1 MKKMVKEVISMMKL
15 NCKIKIILIGILLS
29 IVNFE
34 HVNALELTDI
44 VKELENGSTYYM
56 YETMGDTKISSDSK
70 SITIKYPSVR
80 DDKKVTKSIK
90 YELRNNILSNGFK
103 GSIDNRY
110 DVLDNGDL
118 WTLEL
123 IDIIAKLNGNNEDEI
138 QSITTDYLKNSNL
151 EDKLIQVKYKEYNII
166 DLNGDE
172 KTGNLMSNFQI
183 SLDYKIKSEDVLL
196 DKPNVKLVK
205 VNNKQVTLEVTSN
218 LENAT
223 CDLYYAKEDTI
234 LYEKFNSIDCSK
246 DSKSNKIIVDIDDI
260 SNYYF
265 KSYISG
271 YPLGSNVVNVKKEDL
286 EKKDNYWYW
295 LGAVLVVI
303 VVVLII
309 KNKKEA

>member
-70 SITIKYPSVR
+70 NITIKYPSVI

-123 IDIIAKLNGNNEDEI
+123 INIIAKLNGNSEDEI

-151 EDKLIQVKYKEYNII
+151 EVKLIQVKYKEYNII
-166 DLNGDE
+166 YLNCDE
-172 KTGNLMSNFQI
+172 KTGNFMSSFQI

-223 CDLYYAKEDTI
+223 CDLYYAKEDNI

-246 DSKSNKIIVDIDDI
+246 DSKSNKILVDIDDI

-295 LGAVLVVI
+295 LGAVLAII

>member
-1 MKKMVKEVISMMKL
+1 MMKL

-70 SITIKYPSVR
+70 NITIKYPSVI

-123 IDIIAKLNGNNEDEI
+123 INIIAKLNGNSEDEI

-172 KTGNLMSNFQI
+172 KTGNLMSSFQI

-246 DSKSNKIIVDIDDI
+246 DSKSNKILVDIDDI

-295 LGAVLVVI
+295 LGAVLAII

>member
-1 MKKMVKEVISMMKL
+1 MVKEVISMMKL

-70 SITIKYPSVR
+70 NITIKYPSVI

-123 IDIIAKLNGNNEDEI
+123 INIIAKLNGNSEDEI

-172 KTGNLMSNFQI
+172 KTGNFMSSFQI

-246 DSKSNKIIVDIDDI
+246 DSKSNKILVDIDDI

-271 YPLGSNVVNVKKEDL
+271 YPLGSNVVSVKKEDL

-295 LGAVLVVI
+295 LGAVLAII